1 MGMGRS
7 IPLVSFGGS
16 SKFLNTSS
24 IDIIVFLSSSGKL
37 DRADGRVKGSIKG
50 DERTY
55 PEKFTRRCSLIRK
68 GGENGEMNRSSRSI
82 KIFLSL
88 FF

>member
-37 DRADGRVKGSIKG
+37 DRADGRVKGSIEG

-55 PEKFTRRCSLIRK
+55 PEKFTCSLIRK

-82 KIFLSL
+82 QDFSL